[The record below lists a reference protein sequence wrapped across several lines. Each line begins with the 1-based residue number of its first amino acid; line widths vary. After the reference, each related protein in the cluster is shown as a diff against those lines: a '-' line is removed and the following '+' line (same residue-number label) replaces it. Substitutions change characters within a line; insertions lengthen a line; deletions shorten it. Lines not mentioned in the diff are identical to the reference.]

1 MKISF
6 DKPFEFEGKTFE
18 GLDLNLDALTGQHL
32 IDATTEART
41 LGDKSPV
48 MELSKIYQAVLAAK
62 AAKTSSDMIIALPA
76 KDFSRVTLMVANFLL
91 E

>member
-1 MKISF
+1 MKITF

-18 GLDLNLDALTGQHL
+18 GLDLNLDALTGRHL
-32 IDATTEART
+32 IDAATEARA

-48 MELSKIYQAVLAAK
+48 MELSKTYQAVLAAK
-62 AAKTSSDMIIALPA
+62 ASKMSADMIIALPG
-76 KDFSRVTLMVANFLL
+76 KEFSRVTLQVANFLF

>member
-1 MKISF
+1 MNIIF
-6 DKPFEFEGKTFE
+6 DKPITFEGKTFE
-18 GLDLNLDALTGQHL
+18 KLEVNLESLTGQHL
-32 IDATTEART
+32 IDATTEARA

-62 AAKTSSDMIIALPA
+62 ASNTSADMIIALPA
-76 KDFSRVTLMVANFLL
+76 KEFSRITLAVVNFLL

>member
-1 MKISF
+1 MNITF

-18 GLDLNLDALTGQHL
+18 GLDLNLDSLTGQHL
-32 IDATTEART
+32 IDATTEARA

-48 MELSKIYQAVLAAK
+48 MELSKTYQAVLAAK
-62 AAKTSSDMIIALPA
+62 AAQTSTDMIIALPA
-76 KDFSRVTLMVANFLL
+76 KEFSRVTLAVANFLL